1 MKWAKDWWFEMV
13 ELDGFDEKILKAMA
27 KGWFRTKLHS
37 KVLNVQIT
45 NEMGEGLVI

>member
-1 MKWAKDWWFEMV
+1 MV
-13 ELDGFDEKILKAMA
+13 ELDGFGEKILKAMA
-27 KGWFRTKLHS
+27 KGWFCTKLYS